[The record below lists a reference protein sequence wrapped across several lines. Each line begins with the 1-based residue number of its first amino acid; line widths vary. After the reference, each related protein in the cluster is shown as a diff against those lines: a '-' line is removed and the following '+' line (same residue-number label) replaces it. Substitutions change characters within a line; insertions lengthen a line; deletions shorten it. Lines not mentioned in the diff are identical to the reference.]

1 MICPN
6 CKQEYEGN
14 FCSNCGYSSNAPQ
27 PAVVIQQVPQKKKN
41 SGCLI
46 ALIIPAAVI
55 IAFIIAVNTAK
66 SDDEKSNSPSD
77 SMAISEEIITNEPAT
92 TTGKTDSK
100 SENTTNAK
108 ETTET
113 TTAPEEDIA
122 EESYESNSYYDI
134 VEQSAFKDFIG
145 YTHIVQKVQ
154 AKKDGTVEG
163 TVIAYFPEG
172 SVIGKSEDTIY
183 LCESEYNYFEYTFNA
198 DLTDAVLSTSVKT
211 KNSITH
217 DGDKDAVEMTD
228 YSVSP
233 QIIGATVYV
242 TFKQVGEIG
251 AFSEYKLLFYKGDKI
266 VNTNSGHFS
275 VYASNLTG
283 PGSTDVAEI
292 MVTESDFDRVE
303 FIYEK

>member
-1 MICPN
+1 M
-6 CKQEYEGN
+6 K
-14 FCSNCGYSSNAPQ
+14 GYG
-27 PAVVIQQVPQKKKN
+27 KKK
-41 SGCLI
+41 SGGCLA
-46 ALIIPAAVI
+46 ALIVPAAVVV
-55 IAFIIAVNTAK
+55 AFVTAVK
-66 SDDEKSNSPSD
+66 ISNSG
-77 SMAISEEIITNEPAT
+77 SEPEAGEPTASLAVSEQT
-92 TTGKTDSK
+92 FTMNPDGSAAATTGK
-100 SENTTNAK
+100 
-108 ETTET
+108 ETTTTTQKAETEQTTTTTKTETT
-113 TTAPEEDIA
+113 TTAPEEELV
-122 EESYESNSYYDI
+122 EETYESNSYYDI
-134 VEQSAFKDFIG
+134 VEQGLFKDFVG

-154 AKKDGTVEG
+154 AKKEGTVEG
-163 TVIAYFPEG
+163 TVIAYSPEG

-183 LCESEYNYFEYTFNA
+183 LCEGEYNYFEYTFNT
-198 DLTDAVLSTSVKT
+198 DLTDAVFSTSVKT
-211 KNSITH
+211 KDSITH

-233 QIIGATVYV
+233 QMIGATVYV

-251 AFSEYKLLFYKGDKI
+251 AFSEYKLLFYKGDMI